1 VGLPWR
7 ADSVGQSAGIG
18 MDITMLTITLY
29 GTPSCRRYQ
38 KMHKLVVD
46 AAARLNLPILV
57 TEISE
62 TAQLIQFSPL
72 SLPRLYIN
80 DKLVAS
86 QNPPK
91 VEQITKVLE
100 QEKA

>member
-1 VGLPWR
+1 
-7 ADSVGQSAGIG
+7 
-18 MDITMLTITLY
+18 MITVTLY
-29 GTPSCRRYQ
+29 GTPTCRRYQ
-38 KMHKLVVD
+38 KMHKLVLD
-46 AAARLNLPILV
+46 EAAQLNLPV
-57 TEISE
+57 QVDEVSE
-62 TAQLIQFSPL
+62 TAQLVQFSPL

>member
-1 VGLPWR
+1 
-7 ADSVGQSAGIG
+7 
-18 MDITMLTITLY
+18 MLTVTLY
-29 GTPSCRRYQ
+29 GTLSCRRYQ
-38 KMHKLVVD
+38 RMQKLVVD
-46 AAARLNLPILV
+46 EATRLNIPIQV
-57 TEISE
+57 NEISE
-62 TAQLIQFSPL
+62 TEQLVQFSPL

-91 VEQITKVLE
+91 VEQITKMLE